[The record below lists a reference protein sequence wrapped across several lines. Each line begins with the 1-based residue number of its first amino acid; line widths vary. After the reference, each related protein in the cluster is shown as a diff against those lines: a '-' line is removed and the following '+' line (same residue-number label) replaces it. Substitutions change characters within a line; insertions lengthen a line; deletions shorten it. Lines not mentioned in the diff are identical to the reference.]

1 MPYNIKKERCTQ
13 ADGDKGN
20 YELSYTDKKG
30 KKHKAC
36 HVSKKAAQGQIAAIE
51 SSSPKQEGKQIKKQ
65 KAEKKKKK
73 IGNVYG
79 YERASKSNM
88 YLDIPSKTAD
98 PPDVGDQVHKY
109 LSDLGLMENLLRRY
123 IREHVKTLV

>member
-1 MPYNIKKERCTQ
+1 MPYNIKKKPCTQ

-51 SSSPKQEGKQIKKQ
+51 GSSPKKEGKQIKKQ
-65 KAEKKKKK
+65 KSKKK

-98 PPDVGDQVHKY
+98 PPDLGDEIHKY
-109 LSDLGLMENLLRRY
+109 LSDLGLMENVLRRY
-123 IREHVKTLV
+123 IREYVKTLS